1 MKKFISI
8 MLASIILL
16 SNISVAFATHMCG
29 GKAVASSFVFGSEA
43 IGCVGSE
50 MDLVDES
57 QSSVPSIKNN
67 CCQNIK
73 TELSADDI
81 LSSASSIQLHVVP
94 AIFVAVNNLFTYTI
108 VAVIQQADVFY
119 QPPPLNTHSSIN
131 ILFQVFR
138 L

>member
-8 MLASIILL
+8 TLASIILL

-29 GKAVASSFVFGSEA
+29 GKAVASSFVFGSDA
-43 IGCVGSE
+43 IGCIGSE

-57 QSSVPSIKNN
+57 QSSVPSFKSN

-73 TELSADDI
+73 TELSADDT
-81 LSSASSIQLHVVP
+81 LSSTSSIQLHVVP
-94 AIFVAVNNLFTYTI
+94 VIFVAANYIFTCN
-108 VAVIQQADVFY
+108 VIALLQQVKVIY
-119 QPPPLNTHSSIN
+119 RPPPLKVNSLIS